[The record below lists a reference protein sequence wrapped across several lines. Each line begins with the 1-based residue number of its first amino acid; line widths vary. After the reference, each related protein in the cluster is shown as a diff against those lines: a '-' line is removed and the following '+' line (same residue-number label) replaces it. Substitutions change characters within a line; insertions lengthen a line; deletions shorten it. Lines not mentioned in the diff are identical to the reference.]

1 MLRKSVDTKKSE
13 GREKSNRTA
22 IIAGVLLLGVVVTAG
37 SVMWGRSDAG
47 QIDVSATI
55 QNSQNT
61 TIRDE
66 NAPPQPPAISNEL
79 SEMRNGGLLPQTGDS
94 VLAPTPAPIP
104 DTVASNTA
112 STTEENTD
120 GSGEGTGAQ
129 GTENSEGE
137 AQI

>member
-1 MLRKSVDTKKSE
+1 MPRKSVDTKKSG

-22 IIAGVLLLGVVVTAG
+22 IIVGALFLGVVVTAG

-61 TIRDE
+61 AVRDE
-66 NAPPQPPAISNEL
+66 NTPPPLPVISNEL

-94 VLAPTPAPIP
+94 VLAPTPIP
-104 DTVASNTA
+104 VPDSVASSTA

-120 GSGEGTGAQ
+120 GSGEAEGAQ
-129 GTENSEGE
+129 ETEVSESE

>member
-1 MLRKSVDTKKSE
+1 MPRKSIDTKKSE
-13 GREKSNRTA
+13 RGGKSNRTA
-22 IIAGVLLLGVVVTAG
+22 IIAGMLLLGIVVTAG

-61 TIRDE
+61 AIRDE
-66 NAPPQPPAISNEL
+66 NTPPQPPVISNEL

-94 VLAPTPAPIP
+94 VLAPTPAPVP
-104 DTVASNTA
+104 DSVSSSTA
-112 STTEENTD
+112 STTEGNTE
-120 GSGEGTGAQ
+120 GNGGGEGAQ
-129 GTENSEGE
+129 GTETNEGE